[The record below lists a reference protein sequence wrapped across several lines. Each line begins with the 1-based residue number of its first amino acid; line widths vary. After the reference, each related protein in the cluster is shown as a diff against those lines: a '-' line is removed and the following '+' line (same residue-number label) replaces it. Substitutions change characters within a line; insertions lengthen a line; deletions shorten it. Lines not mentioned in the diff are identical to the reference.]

1 MKDWL
6 WHLLNDP
13 MRDNP
18 WSLGLLVLL
27 VGSWFAV
34 ATAPLVKHWWRHRR

>member
-1 MKDWL
+1 MSDWL

-18 WSLGLLVLL
+18 WSLLLLIVIL
-27 VGSWFAV
+27 V
-34 ATAPLVKHWWRHRR
+34 TAGILMWRRP